1 MSWLASSW
9 PLLLVALVPGCGS
22 CAKSPKSQAYP
33 NPDASTA
40 PLDAGEPAV
49 RQVASESAAA
59 FSAPIAAVQ
68 VSQGQVVAGLIAS
81 LGVVRVTR
89 LDSDGDR
96 GWTTDVLPGVSWRP
110 DAELHLLPAGS
121 GVAVVWHGPRDGAV
135 AHAMVLL
142 GPRGEPMGEP
152 IEVGD
157 AFCATLGALVWID
170 PSRASVPGAVRA
182 RRWSDSQVFDV
193 VSLPVDRDP
202 SLVCG
207 DHAAIVLGAGDDDL
221 VATSFATL
229 EPGAPR
235 ASVVAIRESDFG
247 DDDER
252 EHEAYSFGDDLGLVW
267 VGESGTIWMREVPS
281 GGTPTA
287 WHSLKHAL
295 GDDDDI
301 VAVDGDADATV
312 VVYTHDSGEA
322 CPDPNEAAES
332 IRAIRVDRRTRVE
345 SRLELA
351 SASCDRSAGPF
362 WIGFIPGAAVVAWV
376 ERATL
381 LPAGGAPIGGIAFR
395 TIAGDGIKGARV
407 DQFADA
413 AVDAGCD
420 DRGCAVAS
428 LVRGPSSDGMQPE
441 PIDVFSFP

>member
-9 PLLLVALVPGCGS
+9 PLLFVALVPGCGS
-22 CAKSPKSQAYP
+22 CAKSHNTQAYP
-33 NPDASTA
+33 KPDASAA
-40 PLDAGEPAV
+40 PLDAGDPAV
-49 RQVASESAAA
+49 RRIAPESAAV
-59 FSAPIAAVQ
+59 FSAPIAAARA
-68 VSQGQVVAGLIAS
+68 SEGQVVAGLIAS
-81 LGVVRVTR
+81 LGVVRVTS
-89 LDSDGDR
+89 LDSDGGH

-110 DAELHLLPAGS
+110 DAELRLLPAGK
-121 GVAVVWHGPRDGAV
+121 GVAVVWHGPREGAV
-135 AHAMVLL
+135 VRAMVLL
-142 GPRGEPMGEP
+142 GPGGEPMGEP

-157 AFCATLGALVWID
+157 AFCATLEAFVWIE
-170 PSRASVPGAVRA
+170 PPHASAPGAVRA

-193 VSLPVDRDP
+193 ISLPVDRDP

-207 DHAAIVLGAGDDDL
+207 DHAVVVLGAGDDDL

-229 EPGAPR
+229 DPGAPR
-235 ASVVAIRESDFG
+235 ASVVAIRDSDFG

-267 VGESGTIWMREVPS
+267 VGESGTIWMHEVPS
-281 GGTPTA
+281 GGPPTA

-301 VAVDGDADATV
+301 VAVDGDADATI

-345 SRLELA
+345 SRMELA
-351 SASCDRSAGPF
+351 SASCDRSSGPF
-362 WIGFIPGAAVVAWV
+362 WIGFVRGAAVVAWV
-376 ERATL
+376 DHATL
-381 LPAGGAPIGGIAFR
+381 LPAGAAPIAGIAFR
-395 TIAGDGIKGARV
+395 ATGGDGMRGARL
-407 DQFADA
+407 DQPADA

-420 DRGCAVAS
+420 DRGCAVAL
-428 LVRGPSSDGMQPE
+428 LVRSPGSDGMQPE